1 MTSKKIL
8 EFLKFLVDRNKNSM
22 HKRVFSTIL
31 PGLKKGN
38 WHSSSPAKDEITFC
52 AIARPV
58 AFEIRQE
65 ERYHK
70 TKLQCT
76 YKNEIFLSSHLDST
90 RNRLSYKTQ

>member
-1 MTSKKIL
+1 M
-8 EFLKFLVDRNKNSM
+8 KFLVDRNKNSM

-65 ERYHK
+65 EKYHK
-70 TKLQCT
+70 TKLHWSF
-76 YKNEIFLSSHLDST
+76 KNEGFDSLHLYST
-90 RNRLSYKTQ
+90 

>member
-1 MTSKKIL
+1 MKNFVASIKTFNYYSRYDFESNIIGNDFNKKIL
-8 EFLKFLVDRNKNSM
+8 EFSKFLEDRQNFNAYKS
-22 HKRVFSTIL
+22 FSTIL

-65 ERYHK
+65 
-70 TKLQCT
+70 
-76 YKNEIFLSSHLDST
+76 
-90 RNRLSYKTQ
+90 